1 MSHLVKPTPFR
12 AGKTQAW
19 PHNVL
24 LGNKNELV
32 NSGLTLA
39 KGIER
44 ASSRL
49 LKRKRLYVVRG
60 NIAGFVHSAIAYN
73 LVFAPRLKTKPI
85 EYSASS
91 FMRKTIYTPFNFL
104 EQGDIVKN
112 YVHARKDKVA
122 KMRRRAKPK
131 RLNRWITKRMFRG
144 SGKVI

>member
-12 AGKTQAW
+12 TGKTQAW

-24 LGNKNELV
+24 LSNKKELV
-32 NSGLTLA
+32 NGGLTLA

-44 ASSRL
+44 TSRRL

-60 NIAGFVHSAIAYN
+60 NITNFVQSTINYN

-91 FMRKTIYTPFNFL
+91 FMRKTVYTPFNFL
-104 EQGDIVKN
+104 AQGDVVKN
-112 YVHARKDKVA
+112 YVHARKDKTA
-122 KMRRRAKPK
+122 KIRRRARPK
-131 RLNRWITKRMFRG
+131 RLNR
-144 SGKVI
+144 